1 MQNKCEVVR
10 KLVVFSEKMPGLFS
24 LGTKAATLHPCA
36 ALGKARDG
44 ASITSLPGASEEEGR
59 EV

>member
-1 MQNKCEVVR
+1 MQNKREVAR

-36 ALGKARDG
+36 ALGKVGDG
-44 ASITSLPGASEEEGR
+44 ASLTLPRRRAGKSKYF
-59 EV
+59 